1 MGYFL
6 LENASMKKILL
17 AVILIVAISIGSTQ
31 ISLAQKS
38 AQEYISTYKE
48 QAVSAMEEFG
58 VPASII
64 LAVAMHESANGT
76 SRVATYLNNHFG
88 IKGPNHSKQIRSS
101 YKGYTSVQESY
112 DDFISYLKN
121 RKQFQSLFTKYGPYE
136 YQAWAYGIMKGGYA
150 GSKSWA
156 AHIVATIKKHQLF
169 LLDKRPEGYEEP
181 IAVKDNEEVVVAVKD
196 KSYIVKKGDTLGVIA
211 KRHHTTVRKI
221 KNDNKLRND
230 RLKIGQRIKI

>member
-6 LENASMKKILL
+6 LENDSMKKISLS
-17 AVILIVAISIGSTQ
+17 VISIVVFLMGSTQ
-31 ISLAQKS
+31 ASHAQKT
-38 AQEYISTYKE
+38 AQEYINTYKE

-88 IKGPNHSKQIRSS
+88 IKGPNNSKQIRSS
-101 YKGYTSVQESY
+101 YKGYASVQESY
-112 DDFISYLKN
+112 DDFINYLKN
-121 RKQFQSLFTKYGPYE
+121 RKQFQSLFTKCSPYD

-150 GSKSWA
+150 GSKAWA
-156 AHIVATIKKHQLF
+156 SHIVAMIKKHQLF
-169 LLDKRPEGYEEP
+169 LLDNRPEGYQEP
-181 IAVKDNEEVVVAVKD
+181 ALVNNEHVAEEVIIN
-196 KSYIVKKGDTLGVIA
+196 SYTVKKGDTLGAIA
-211 KRHHTTVRKI
+211 KRHHTSVRKI
-221 KNDNKLRND
+221 KNDNKLKSD